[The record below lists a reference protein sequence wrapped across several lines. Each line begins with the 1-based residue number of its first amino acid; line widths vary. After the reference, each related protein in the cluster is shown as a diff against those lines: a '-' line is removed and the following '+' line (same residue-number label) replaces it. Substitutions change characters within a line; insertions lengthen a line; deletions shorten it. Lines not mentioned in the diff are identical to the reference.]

1 MRRMYQWS
9 SRVFLALIVM
19 FALGMAISVGFPEE
33 TLIHN
38 LSVVVGVFSM
48 CMTPFIALIAMITGI
63 GTLVERRTGTS
74 TSKRKNDYLA
84 GLDNHPDRL
93 QRILRQLSPEDR
105 DYLQQ
110 QLAVR
115 KLGISGDG
123 ELMSLDEL
131 MAHDTE
137 DDEPRSLYTG

>member
-1 MRRMYQWS
+1 MHRMYRWS
-9 SRVFLALIVM
+9 SRVLLALIVM

-74 TSKRKNDYLA
+74 TKRKNDYLA
-84 GLDNHPDRL
+84 HLDNHPDRL

-115 KLGISGDG
+115 KLGVSGDG

-131 MAHDTE
+131 IAQDSE

>member
-9 SRVFLALIVM
+9 SRVLLALIVL
-19 FALGMAISVGFPEE
+19 FILGMAISVGFPEE

-38 LSVVVGVFSM
+38 LSVVVGVFGM
-48 CMTPFIALIAMITGI
+48 CMSPFIALIALITGI
-63 GTLVERRTGTS
+63 GTLVEGRVGTS
-74 TSKRKNDYLA
+74 SKRKNDYLA
-84 GLDNHPDRL
+84 DLDAHPDRL

-115 KLGISGDG
+115 KLGVAGDG

-131 MAHDTE
+131 LA
-137 DDEPRSLYTG
+137 DDDSEERSLYTG

>member
-1 MRRMYQWS
+1 MHRMYRWS
-9 SRVFLALIVM
+9 SRVLLALIVM
-19 FALGMAISVGFPEE
+19 FVLGIAISAGFGEG
-33 TLIHN
+33 TFVYAIGT
-38 LSVVVGVFSM
+38 VFGVFGA
-48 CMTPFIALIAMITGI
+48 CMSPFIALIALITGI
-63 GTLVERRTGTS
+63 GTLVEGRAGTS
-74 TSKRKNDYLA
+74 SKRKNDYLA
-84 GLDNHPDRL
+84 DLNTNPDRL

-115 KLGISGDG
+115 KLGVSGDG

-131 MAHDTE
+131 MAHDSE

>member
-1 MRRMYQWS
+1 MHRMYRWS
-9 SRVFLALIVM
+9 SRVLLALIVL
-19 FALGMAISVGFPEE
+19 FVLGMAISVGFPKE

-38 LSVVVGVFSM
+38 LSVVVGIFSM
-48 CMTPFIALIAMITGI
+48 CMTPFIALIALITGI
-63 GTLVERRTGTS
+63 GTLVEGRVGTS
-74 TSKRKNDYLA
+74 SKRKNDYLA
-84 GLDNHPDRL
+84 DLENHPARL

-115 KLGISGDG
+115 KLGVSGDG

-131 MAHDTE
+131 MAHDSE